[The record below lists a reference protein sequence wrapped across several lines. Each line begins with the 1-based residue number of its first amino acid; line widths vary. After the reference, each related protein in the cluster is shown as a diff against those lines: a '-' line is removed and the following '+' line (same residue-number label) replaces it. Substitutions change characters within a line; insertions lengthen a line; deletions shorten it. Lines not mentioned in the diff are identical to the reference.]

1 MSTNRLAQLAPV
13 AMDYQAY
20 LMKPRCDFS
29 KMTDAVTP
37 EGKKIKSL
45 SSNGIRFH
53 ERMDG
58 RVAQFDLLSTNPMAE
73 LDKEL
78 CFELLD
84 YHAMTYIRMKTD
96 DGTAFCISI
105 NASSEP
111 MILQFAEIF
120 KEWKHTSID
129 AVLIGHIGMHLVGP
143 RRDIGIYTL
152 IDFATTLAGQ
162 ICFVHTSVDFSAL
175 DYVIE
180 AISSLSK
187 HSIWFSLYYNKQKV
201 VFADQEYFTNA
212 PLETDLIVVQGLVF
226 QQSLAQEQEAGK
238 QLVSNQGNG
247 ACRLFDIGSCNS
259 IRSVFINRGSKCPCG
274 KALNCI

>member
-1 MSTNRLAQLAPV
+1 
-13 AMDYQAY
+13 
-20 LMKPRCDFS
+20 
-29 KMTDAVTP
+29 MTDSVTP
-37 EGKKIKSL
+37 EGNKIKSL
-45 SSNGIRFH
+45 FSNGLHFH

-58 RVAQFDLLSTNPMAE
+58 RVAQFDLLSIDPMAD

-78 CFELLD
+78 CFEMLN
-84 YHAMTYIRMKTD
+84 YHAMTYFRMKTD

-111 MILQFAEIF
+111 MILRFAEIF
-120 KEWKHTSID
+120 KEWKYTSID
-129 AVLIGHIGMHLVGP
+129 AVLVGHIGMHLVGP

-152 IDFATTLAGQ
+152 IDFATTLAGH
-162 ICFVHTSVDFSAL
+162 ICFIHTSVDFSAL

-201 VFADQEYFTNA
+201 IFADQEYFTNV
-212 PLETDLIVVQGLVF
+212 PLETDLIVVQGLAF
-226 QQSLAQEQEAGK
+226 RQSLSQEQEAGK
-238 QLVSNQGNG
+238 QLVSYQGNG
-247 ACRLFDIGSCNS
+247 TGLPFDIGSCNS
-259 IRSVFINRGSKCPCG
+259 IRSVFINRGAKCPCG